1 MAKLSKTEFLNKL
14 KGYLGEDDMSDEAL
28 SLYEDASDSFEE
40 DTENWKEKYEQND
53 KEWRQK
59 YRDRFF
65 NNETKVEDE
74 LKDELTDDKPVKTS
88 FAELFK
94 TE

>member
-1 MAKLSKTEFLNKL
+1 MAKLSKTDFLNKL
-14 KGYLGEDDMSDEAL
+14 KGYLGDDDMSDEAL

-53 KEWRQK
+53 REWRQK

-65 NNETKVEDE
+65 NNETPEKDDE
-74 LKDELTDDKPVKTS
+74 LIEDKPVKTS
-88 FAELFK
+88 FNELFK

>member
-1 MAKLSKTEFLNKL
+1 MAKLSKTDFLNKL
-14 KGYLGEDDMSDEAL
+14 KGYLGDDDMSDEAL

-53 KEWRQK
+53 REWRQK

-65 NNETKVEDE
+65 NNETQEKDDE
-74 LKDELTDDKPVKTS
+74 LADDKPVKTS
-88 FAELFK
+88 FSELFK

>member
-1 MAKLSKTEFLNKL
+1 MAKLSKTDFLNKL
-14 KGYLGEDDMSDEAL
+14 KGYLGDDDMSDEAL

-65 NNETKVEDE
+65 NNETTEKDDE
-74 LKDELTDDKPVKTS
+74 LVDDKPVKTS
-88 FAELFK
+88 FSELFK

>member
-40 DTENWKEKYEQND
+40 DTENWKERYEQND

-65 NNETKVEDE
+65 NNETVDDE
-74 LKDELTDDKPVKTS
+74 LKDSLTDDKPVKTS
-88 FAELFK
+88 FTELFK

>member
-14 KGYLGEDDMSDEAL
+14 KGYLGEDNMSDEAL

-65 NNETKVEDE
+65 NNETDGEDE
-74 LKDELTDDKPVKTS
+74 LKDDLTDDKPVKTS
-88 FAELFK
+88 FTELFK

>member
-1 MAKLSKTEFLNKL
+1 MAKLSKTDFLNKL
-14 KGYLGEDDMSDEAL
+14 KGYLGDDDMSDEAL

-53 KEWRQK
+53 REWRQK

-65 NNETKVEDE
+65 NNETQEKDDE
-74 LKDELTDDKPVKTS
+74 LGDDKPVKTS
-88 FAELFK
+88 FSELFK